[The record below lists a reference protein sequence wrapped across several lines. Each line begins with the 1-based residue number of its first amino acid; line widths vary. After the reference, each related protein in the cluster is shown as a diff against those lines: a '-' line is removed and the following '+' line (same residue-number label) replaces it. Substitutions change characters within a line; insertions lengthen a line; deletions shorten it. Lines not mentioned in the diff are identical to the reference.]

1 MTLPKFP
8 ASLAIDLG
16 RGVEEAR
23 IVYPVSRAGA
33 QLPGTAA
40 ARRRIRLT
48 HLYRLGRLP
57 NFIEP
62 TLVNDLVQVRKL
74 TDRDARLPTLAD
86 KILVKGFATERIGRD
101 RVIPTLWRGTA
112 LPAAPVWP
120 VPFVVKSRHGCNQTA
135 FVRTS
140 NDDWPD
146 IVRRSRRWTR
156 SHYGR
161 WLDEW
166 LHANIEPG
174 LLVEPMIGDG
184 MILPLDY
191 KLFVFG
197 GRVEYVQV
205 HLDREHDHRWI
216 VFDRNWRRLTPGLDD
231 ARLVRPAA
239 LAAMI
244 ADAETLGAD
253 FDFVRVDLYEVDAKP
268 MFGEMTFYPG
278 SGLGAFDPPSLDAEM
293 GAKWLEARTRMKR

>member
-1 MTLPKFP
+1 MTLQKLPV
-8 ASLAIDLG
+8 SLAIDLG
-16 RGVEEAR
+16 CGVEEAR
-23 IVYPVSRAGA
+23 GVCPVARAGT

-40 ARRRIRLT
+40 ARLRIRLT

-57 NFIEP
+57 NLIEP
-62 TLVNDLVQVRKL
+62 TLFNDLVQVRKL
-74 TDRDARLPTLAD
+74 TDRDPRLPTLAD
-86 KILVKGFATERIGRD
+86 KVLAKSFATERIGRD
-101 RVIPTLWRGTA
+101 RVIPTLWRGIA
-112 LPAAPVWP
+112 VPEVPVWP
-120 VPFVVKSRHGCNQTA
+120 MPFVVKSRHGCNQTA
-135 FVRTS
+135 FVRATD
-140 NDDWPD
+140 DDWPN
-146 IVRRSRRWTR
+146 IVQRSRHWTR
-156 SHYGR
+156 SQYGW

-166 LHANIEPG
+166 LHAHIEPG

-184 MILPLDY
+184 ITLPLDY

-205 HLDREHDHRWI
+205 HLDREHDHRWF
-216 VFDRNWRRLTPGLDD
+216 VFDRNWRRLTPGPHDERL
-231 ARLVRPAA
+231 ARPVA

-278 SGLGAFDPPSLDAEM
+278 SGLGAFNPPSLDAEM